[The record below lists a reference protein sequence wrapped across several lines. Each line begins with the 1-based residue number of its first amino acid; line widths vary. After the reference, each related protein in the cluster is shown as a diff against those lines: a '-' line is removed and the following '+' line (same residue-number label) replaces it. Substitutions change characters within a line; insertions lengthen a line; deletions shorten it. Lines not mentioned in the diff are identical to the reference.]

1 MIMCGGVS
9 ALHTMHL
16 HLPELIDLPRCIRT
30 SAVSAATY
38 LAPSIRVGGRAG
50 LVGHG
55 NFAHPSRGWDGPGH
69 PLGGPGLLLPPV
81 TCVLKA
87 PPTMTR
93 DLGPGGPSPCHVPML
108 TLG

>member
-1 MIMCGGVS
+1 MCGGVS

-50 LVGHG
+50 LSAARLVRHG
-55 NFAHPSRGWDGPGH
+55 NSAHPSRGW
-69 PLGGPGLLLPPV
+69 GGPGPLSRAYVNAWVSHGSHPAEPRGWLPPAV
-81 TCVLKA
+81 
-87 PPTMTR
+87 PP
-93 DLGPGGPSPCHVPML
+93 L
-108 TLG
+108 TQA